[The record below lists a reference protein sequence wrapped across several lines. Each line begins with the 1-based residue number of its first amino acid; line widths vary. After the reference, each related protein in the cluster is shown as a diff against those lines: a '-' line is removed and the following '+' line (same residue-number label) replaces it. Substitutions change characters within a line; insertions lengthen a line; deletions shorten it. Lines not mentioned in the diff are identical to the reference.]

1 MFRGTL
7 TVAALVA
14 FAFGSSCDGN
24 EDAERPPDSS
34 ELEPLQ
40 SSTSASPEVSVTV
53 TTPTSAITAS
63 TTSEAPGSTV
73 APETLASTTTTTI
86 VESTVTRPYIDDP
99 SMCVAASVTETSISE
114 FNGGLLRPLALSR
127 AGWHRFQIIA
137 DPELGADGRW
147 ALVGTIPAT
156 TGFDSDNWNAAESE
170 QQHYDTI
177 NGWPVAITTAPSGYT
192 DASIDLGGETDA
204 YVRTYRFDLD
214 SIRALISGL
223 ALRPP
228 EDPIGFEYS
237 RTDALPGLEMVL
249 DRGDEPVDADIA
261 VLECVVEDEA
271 IVRIAVHHRRRVAQ
285 YVVILD
291 QPYPADIGRLGD
303 AVVSIVD
310 FGRLD
315 NPPSVSDVS
324 NAPDDVWARLLNQ
337 SPPSQGP
344 TDNDS

>member
-7 TVAALVA
+7 IVAALVA
-14 FAFGSSCDGN
+14 SAFGSSCDAN
-24 EDAERPPDSS
+24 DDAERPTDSS
-34 ELEPLQ
+34 ELETLQ
-40 SSTSASPEVSVTV
+40 SSTSAPPEASV
-53 TTPTSAITAS
+53 TTPTSTTSAS
-63 TTSEAPGSTV
+63 TTSEAPRSTV
-73 APETLASTTTTTI
+73 APETLASTTTTT
-86 VESTVTRPYIDDP
+86 VVDTTVTRPYIDDP
-99 SMCVAASVTETSISE
+99 SICVPASATETSISE
-114 FNGGLLRPLALSR
+114 FNDGLLRPFALSR
-127 AGWHRFQIIA
+127 AGWHRFQVIA
-137 DPELGADGRW
+137 DPELGADGHW

-177 NGWPVAITTAPSGYT
+177 NGWSVAITTAPSGYT
-192 DASIDLGGETDA
+192 VASIDLGGETDA
-204 YVRTYRFDLD
+204 YVRTYRFDLE
-214 SIRALISGL
+214 SIRALISEL

-237 RTDALPGLEMVL
+237 RTDALTGLEMVL
-249 DRGDEPVDADIA
+249 DRGDEPVDAHIA
-261 VLECVVEDEA
+261 VLECVVKDQA
-271 IVRIAVHHRRRVAQ
+271 IVRIASITGDALAQ

-315 NPPSVSDVS
+315 SPPRVSDVS
-324 NAPDDVWARLLNQ
+324 NAPDDAWARLLGQ
-337 SPPSQGP
+337 PPPSQGP